1 LKLQSKILGDLMYS
15 TPKKIGSMEI
25 KNRFV
30 RSATFEGMATEDGC
44 VTDKH
49 VTLYENLA
57 KGGAEL
63 IVTGYVYVQES
74 GKSFEKQA
82 GVSNDNFIP
91 GLSKIAETIHEN
103 GENCKVALQVAHCGR
118 QSRLLENTI
127 APSAIEEKLTRKI
140 PREMTRE
147 EKQSTIDA
155 FAQAIRRAKE
165 AGFDA
170 VQLHG
175 AHGYIITQFL
185 SPYINKRTDDYG
197 GSIENRTKFL
207 EDVYLKSVEL
217 VGKDFPIFI
226 KMNGVDFI
234 EGGTTIEESSEVA
247 KRLEKIGYAAIEVSA
262 GIWEVAKLRKKDLGW
277 KPTFLPESRMFVGR
291 MNEPAY
297 NLPYAKAFKEV
308 LDIPVILVGGI
319 NSITLLEKIL
329 SDESADF
336 VSLSRPLVREPNL
349 PNRWIK
355 GIGNDLADCEYCNGC
370 LSTTA
375 SGGLFCAKIHETN
388 PFT

>member
-1 LKLQSKILGDLMYS
+1 MYS
-15 TPKKIGSMEI
+15 KPNKIGSLEI

-30 RSATFEGMATEDGC
+30 RSATFEGMATEDGY

-49 VTLYENLA
+49 VTLYEDLA
-57 KGGAEL
+57 KGGAGL
-63 IVTGYVYVQES
+63 IITGYCYVQNS
-74 GKSFEKQA
+74 GQSFEKQT
-82 GVSNDNFIP
+82 GVSSDDFIP
-91 GLSKIAETIHEN
+91 GLSKIAKVVHEN
-103 GENCKVALQVAHCGR
+103 GENCKVALQIAHCGH
-118 QSRLLENTI
+118 QSRFLENTI
-127 APSAIEEKLTRKI
+127 SSSAMEEKLTRKI

-147 EKQSTIDA
+147 EIQGTVDA

-175 AHGYIITQFL
+175 AHGYLITQFL

-197 GSIENRTKFL
+197 GSLENRTKFL
-207 EDVYLKSVEL
+207 EEIYQMSVEL

-234 EGGTTIEESSEVA
+234 EGGTTIEESTEVA
-247 KRLEKIGYAAIEVSA
+247 KRLEQIGYAAIEVSA

-277 KPTFLPESRMFVGR
+277 KPTFLPESRMFIGK

-297 NLPYAKAFKEV
+297 NLPYAEAFKKV
-308 LDIPVILVGGI
+308 LDIPVILIGGI
-319 NSITLLEKIL
+319 NSITLVEQIL

-336 VSLSRPLVREPNL
+336 ISLCRPLIREPDL

-355 GIGNDLADCEYCNGC
+355 GIGNDTVDCEYCNGC

-375 SGGLFCAKIHETN
+375 SGGLFCAKLQESN
-388 PFT
+388 PYS

>member
-1 LKLQSKILGDLMYS
+1 MYS
-15 TPKKIGSMEI
+15 KPKKIGSIEI
-25 KNRFV
+25 KNRFI
-30 RSATFEGMATEDGC
+30 RSATFEGMATEDGY

-49 VTLYENLA
+49 VTLYEKLA
-57 KGGAEL
+57 KGGAGL
-63 IVTGYVYVQES
+63 IITGYAYVQKS
-74 GKSFEKQA
+74 GQSFENQT
-82 GVSNDNFIP
+82 GVSSDDFIP
-91 GLSKIAETIHEN
+91 GLSKIAETVHEN
-103 GENCKVALQVAHCGR
+103 GENCKVALQIAHCGR
-118 QSRLLENTI
+118 QSRFLENTI
-127 APSAIEEKLTRKI
+127 SPSAIEEKLTRKI

-147 EKQSTIDA
+147 EIQGTIDA

-185 SPYINKRTDDYG
+185 SPYSNKRTDDYG
-197 GSIENRTKFL
+197 GSLEKRTKFL
-207 EDVYLKSVEL
+207 EEIYLKSVDL

-234 EGGTTIEESSEVA
+234 EGGTTIEESTEVA
-247 KRLEKIGYAAIEVSA
+247 KRLEQIGYAAIEVSA

-277 KPTFLPESRMFVGR
+277 KPTFLPESRMFIGK

-297 NLPYAKAFKEV
+297 NLPYAEAFKKV
-308 LDIPVILVGGI
+308 LDIPVILIGGI
-319 NSITLLEKIL
+319 NSITLVEQIL

-336 VSLSRPLVREPNL
+336 ISLSRPLIREPDL
-349 PNRWIK
+349 PNRWMK
-355 GIGNDLADCEYCNGC
+355 GIGNDTVDCEYCNGC

-375 SGGLFCAKIHETN
+375 SGGLFCAKLQESN
-388 PFT
+388 PYS